1 MQKHS
6 KIRNV
11 PFPRPCGATG
21 NDAQKLHALT
31 FAHFRGAVLMHEV
44 LYPERSESPVD
55 LPSANGLQIRHKQ
68 MGLLENALSLRT
80 SAHAGVAIPRIFKH
94 LGRKTKLFPSNRGA
108 ATPVTSVTGSQ
119 RHTFLTAPFLVFVSY
134 SFFSGSWLI
143 TTAAKTSTQP
153 SSSALV
159 MVSWSSSQP
168 KRAAKTDSRLMSR
181 AAALGATRFWPT
193 ICRV

>member
-1 MQKHS
+1 MMTL
-6 KIRNV
+6 
-11 PFPRPCGATG
+11 PRRGRVRVRSMH
-21 NDAQKLHALT
+21 K
-31 FAHFRGAVLMHEV
+31 GAVRK
-44 LYPERSESPVD
+44 RSVIANQRARWCGTPRVF
-55 LPSANGLQIRHKQ
+55 PSG
-68 MGLLENALSLRT
+68 T
-80 SAHAGVAIPRIFKH
+80 IPRIFKH

-119 RHTFLTAPFLVFVSY
+119 RHTFLTAPFLAFVSY